1 MKKCL
6 AMLCA
11 LMMLTFLPSCGDTQ
25 ENSSEPSSSV
35 SKSATEEETTEP
47 KTTTPEETTTKA
59 TTVETTTEKI
69 TEPAIE
75 ETSELIINE
84 TESTEDENNID
95 INDIGEVSVEKNEE
109 TVTIILPSDFI
120 TDPDSTI
127 VNAQN
132 DSRIISCTL
141 NEDGSATYIMTKDGH
156 SDFLNE
162 LSTSCDE
169 SLNQILSSGN
179 YSNIV
184 NIEHNSDFTDITVTV
199 TDEESFSKSLD
210 NFAVLGVITL
220 SGSYQIF
227 DGKEQVSGTVHYVDS
242 YGNEFKITNF
252 PE

>member
-1 MKKCL
+1 MKKYL
-6 AMLCA
+6 SMLCV
-11 LMMLTFLPSCGDTQ
+11 LMLMTSFVSCGNSQ
-25 ENSSEPSSSV
+25 ENGFEPSISV
-35 SKSATEEETTEP
+35 SELVTEEETTDSE
-47 KTTTPEETTTKA
+47 A
-59 TTVETTTEKI
+59 TTEKI
-69 TEPAIE
+69 TESAIE
-75 ETSELIINE
+75 ETSESIISK

-95 INDIGEVSVEKNEE
+95 INVIDEVSVEKNEE

-127 VNAQN
+127 ANAQN

-162 LSTSCDE
+162 LSASYDE
-169 SLNQILSSGN
+169 SLNQILSSDN
-179 YSNIV
+179 YPNII
-184 NIEHNSDFTDITVTV
+184 NIEHNFDFTDITVTV
-199 TDEESFSKSLD
+199 TDEESFFKSFD
-210 NFAVLGVITL
+210 NLAVLGVIML

-227 DGKEQVSGTVHYVDS
+227 DGKEQANVTVHYVDS